1 MKFRFETSL
10 VLRALSLLSRRDQL
24 KVVIVVVVQIFL
36 ALFDLLSIALIGLI
50 ASLTLFGIQSKSPP
64 QSIQDLIEVLNLD
77 TFSFQSQVAIL
88 GAISGTLLVSKT
100 LFSAVMS
107 RRILYFL
114 NLKTAVI
121 TAELLA
127 KVLSKPYDYIKTKAP
142 AEILFSLTRGVNS
155 LVAGIIGVLSQISTE
170 ISLLLIVFLGLM
182 FYDPIITIFCLLYF
196 GLIAVVQTRRLKKT
210 AELSQNESTKAL
222 MKSESQILESLNL
235 YRELHVRGA
244 RAPKIEELVMT
255 RSRMAQLQSRVLF
268 MPYVT
273 KYSME
278 IALVL
283 GAMLLMAA
291 QFLLKDALSALT
303 TLSVFLVAASRVSPS
318 LLRLQQS
325 LIQFKAFAG
334 ESRRTVEMI
343 SDLAE
348 YHVESKLNESHFE
361 NSDGEISLQDVS
373 FSYRDSSELVIKKVT
388 FNVKSGEMLALV
400 GPSGHGKST
409 LMDLSMGALHP
420 TSGSIHIDGLTPL
433 QFIELNPGKL
443 GYVAQE
449 SIFANT
455 SVRENLLIGLDS
467 KDFSDEMLWSA
478 LEKVG
483 LKGLFESMPE
493 QLDTSVGERGLRL
506 SIGQKQR
513 LSIARALLTDPKIL
527 FLDEPTSA
535 LDAESEQLISNL
547 MKSLKGKATIVVI
560 AHRLETIKSADRVLS
575 IKNGAI
581 EKQGSYGE
589 VLG

>member
-1 MKFRFETSL
+1 MNSRFEATL
-10 VLRALSLLSRRDQL
+10 VYLALSLLSRRDQL
-24 KVVIVVVVQIFL
+24 KVLIVVLVQIVL
-36 ALFDLLSIALIGLI
+36 AFFDLLSIALIGLI
-50 ASLTLFGIQSKSPP
+50 ASLTLFGIQSKNPP
-64 QSIQDLIEVLNLD
+64 QRIQDLIEVLNLD
-77 TFSFQSQVAIL
+77 TFSFQSQVAVL

-107 RRILYFL
+107 KRILYFL

-127 KVLSKPYDYIKTKAP
+127 KVLAKPYDYIKTKAP
-142 AEILFSLTRGVNS
+142 AEILFSLTRGVTS
-155 LVAGIIGVLSQISTE
+155 LVSGIIGVLSQILTE
-170 ISLLLIVFLGLM
+170 ISLLFIVFLGLM
-182 FYDPIITIFCLLYF
+182 FFDPVITIFCLLYF
-196 GLIAVVQTRRLKKT
+196 GFIAVIQTKRLKKI
-210 AELSQNESTKAL
+210 AELSQSESANAL
-222 MKSESQILESLNL
+222 MKSDSQILESLNL
-235 YRELHVRGA
+235 YKELHVRGA
-244 RAPKIEELVMT
+244 RAPKIDELVKT
-255 RSRMAQLQSRVLF
+255 RSRMARLKSQVLF

-343 SDLAE
+343 SELAE
-348 YHVESKLNESHFE
+348 SRLESKSNESHFE
-361 NSDGEISLQDVS
+361 NCQGEISVHDIDFQ
-373 FSYRDSSELVIKKVT
+373 YRDSDELVIKNVT
-388 FNVKSGEMLALV
+388 FHVKPGEMLALV
-400 GPSGHGKST
+400 GSSGHGKST
-409 LMDLSMGALHP
+409 LMDLLMGALHP
-420 TSGSIHIDGLTPL
+420 TSGSIYIDGLTPF
-433 QFIELNPGKL
+433 QFIEMHPGKL

-467 KDFSDEMLWSA
+467 RDFGDQMVWSA

-483 LKGLFESMPE
+483 LKGLIESMPE

-513 LSIARALLTDPKIL
+513 LSMARAILTDPKIL

-535 LDAESEQLISNL
+535 LDVESEQLISNL
-547 MKSLKGKATIVVI
+547 MKSLQGKATIVVI
-560 AHRLETIKSADRVLS
+560 AHRLETIKSADWVLS
-575 IKNGAI
+575 IKNGMI
-581 EKQGSYGE
+581 EKKGSYEE